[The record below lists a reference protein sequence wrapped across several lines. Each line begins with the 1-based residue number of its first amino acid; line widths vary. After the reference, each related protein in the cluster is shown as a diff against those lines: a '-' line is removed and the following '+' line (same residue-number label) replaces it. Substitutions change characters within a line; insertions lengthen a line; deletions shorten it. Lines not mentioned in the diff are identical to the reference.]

1 MEYLNTESIKKIIP
15 QVKLANKYINTIKI
29 IMGLKIQKKKNREK
43 KAIDMQWHNDGQ
55 KIKHSRIIKKKKKRK
70 KKSETE
76 TATSSCAF
84 TFQFIS
90 SRLMCGNQ
98 GEAIKRKIK
107 NQF

>member
-55 KIKHSRIIKKKKKRK
+55 KIKHSRIIKKKK
-70 KKSETE
+70 
-76 TATSSCAF
+76 
-84 TFQFIS
+84 
-90 SRLMCGNQ
+90 
-98 GEAIKRKIK
+98 
-107 NQF
+107 